1 MTRGFISQSR
11 NMRLYAG
18 ELALE
23 NLAKELSRLDLS
35 RALMICGNSVATKTR
50 LPARIQEILGS
61 SWAGLFGNM
70 GKDAPISDVI
80 DAAQYAREIE
90 ADVLIAVGAGSVLKA
105 TRVVAMLLGENKP
118 PQDIA
123 TRFLDNAPPVSP
135 KLLAPKI
142 PIINVLTAATSAQN
156 RAGAA
161 IHNPT
166 GGPRLEFFDPKTRP
180 QSIFWDHEA
189 LLTAPPSLALSTG
202 ISVLWR
208 ALMNIGAVETANP
221 LVQASRLHAFEL
233 ARNSLPNVR
242 NPEDAQA
249 RLNLC
254 AAALLQNRDEDD
266 DGRPF
271 DAHWVASSVY
281 ALGAALFNRVR
292 HLDQGVTHA
301 ILTPAA
307 ISTFYDL
314 CPQAIQAMGI
324 GLGLDATDATNP
336 LQVSECVRRY
346 FGGFGITQTLGEQ
359 GVKQSDLEPVLENS
373 LHNFNANRK
382 GGLHMHRE
390 RLMKILQQ
398 SL

>member
-1 MTRGFISQSR
+1 MTRGFTSQSR
-11 NMRLYAG
+11 DMRLYAG

-23 NLAKELSRLDLS
+23 NLPKELSRLKVS

-50 LPARIQEILGS
+50 LPARIQDILGK
-61 SWAGLFGNM
+61 SWAGLFGSM
-70 GKDAPISDVI
+70 GKDAPLSDVI
-80 DAAQYAREIE
+80 NAAQYAREIE

-123 TRFLDNAPPVSP
+123 TRFSDNAPPVSP
-135 KLLAPKI
+135 KLMAPKI
-142 PIINVLTAATSAQN
+142 PIMNVLTAATSAQN

-189 LLTAPPSLALSTG
+189 LLTAPSSLALSTG

-208 ALMNIGAVETANP
+208 ALMNMGALETANP

-233 ARNSLPNVR
+233 ARRHLPNVR
-242 NPEDAQA
+242 DPEDAQA

-271 DAHWVASSVY
+271 EAHWIASSVY
-281 ALGAALFNRVR
+281 ALSAAMFNRVR
-292 HLDQGVTHA
+292 HLDQGVTHV

-307 ISTFYDL
+307 ISNFYDL
-314 CPQAIQAMGI
+314 CPQAIQAMGMR
-324 GLGLDATDATNP
+324 LGLAASAAANP
-336 LQVSECVRRY
+336 QRVSESVRRY
-346 FGGFGITQTLGEQ
+346 FGEFGIAKTLGEQ
-359 GVKQSDLEPVLENS
+359 GVTQNDLEPVLENA

-390 RLMKILQQ
+390 RLIKILQQ